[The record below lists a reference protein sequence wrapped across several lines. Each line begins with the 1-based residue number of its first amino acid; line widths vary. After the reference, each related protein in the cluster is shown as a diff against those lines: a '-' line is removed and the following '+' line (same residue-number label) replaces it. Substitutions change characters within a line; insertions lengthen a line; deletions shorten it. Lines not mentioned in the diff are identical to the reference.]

1 MDGLAERAGALAV
14 QDLDLIQVGRHRLVD
29 ELREK
34 QRLVEAVIAGVA
46 DIEQGRVVE
55 HEKVVEWLSSW
66 GTEHEKEVPL

>member
-1 MDGLAERAGALAV
+1 MLLSPVAF
-14 QDLDLIQVGRHRLVD
+14 D

-66 GTEHEKEVPL
+66 GTEHEKDVPL